1 LQSFEEV
8 LLTCIGSRRSTFC
21 SFLFFIFYFSGVSKR
36 GRGRAITGESW
47 DIDPIGKRSRNSDDR
62 MRLSIQAMWGKGVI
76 LFQQETIPVRSW
88 PDMGEKGRG
97 MLRFPS
103 E

>member
-1 LQSFEEV
+1 
-8 LLTCIGSRRSTFC
+8 
-21 SFLFFIFYFSGVSKR
+21 
-36 GRGRAITGESW
+36 
-47 DIDPIGKRSRNSDDR
+47 

-97 MLRFPS
+97 RLRFPS